1 MINFELSS
9 HVRNTLFMN
18 EKKIKTRL
26 PKLFFETM
34 KVQKCF
40 SQFEKKAS
48 LQSKSRVMSISSYF
62 STLLT

>member
-26 PKLFFETM
+26 PKLFFDTT
-34 KVQKCF
+34 KVSEVF
-40 SQFEKKAS
+40 FT
-48 LQSKSRVMSISSYF
+48 V
-62 STLLT
+62 

>member
-34 KVQKCF
+34 KVLEVF
-40 SQFEKKAS
+40 FT
-48 LQSKSRVMSISSYF
+48 V
-62 STLLT
+62 